1 MYLCGLN
8 NNRLMRNIH
17 IALTII
23 AIALT
28 MGSCKTLR
36 PYEMLRTDKDY
47 EFAQQES
54 THVEYVIQPND
65 KLNIR
70 VLNNNG
76 EAYFG
81 FGGGNNSNN
90 NNFNSTQNQS
100 GFVVEYDGKVKLPIL
115 GRIDISGKTLRQA
128 EDTLELLYAEYFP
141 DPFVLVE
148 ANNRKVTMFMN
159 GGSRVQTVPITN
171 DQFTLIDAIAACGGL
186 TEISRAYR
194 IKLIRGNLTDKPKV
208 YLWNVSSL
216 ETLDGTNLLLE
227 ANDII
232 YVESRPQHVTRVLRE
247 ISPYLTL
254 VTTLMSVYGVITVF
268 TKKSGDSAPA
278 TPN

>member
-8 NNRLMRNIH
+8 NNRLMRNIY

-28 MGSCKTLR
+28 MSSCKTLR

-81 FGGGNNSNN
+81 FGGGNSGSNT
-90 NNFNSTQNQS
+90 FNSTQNQA

-159 GGSRVQTVPITN
+159 GGSRVQAVPITN

>member
-1 MYLCGLN
+1 
-8 NNRLMRNIH
+8 MRKIY
-17 IALTII
+17 IVISII
-23 AIALT
+23 AAVVL
-28 MGSCKTLR
+28 MSSCKSLR

-47 EFAQQES
+47 EISQQES
-54 THVEYVIQPND
+54 SHTEYTIQPND

-70 VLNNNG
+70 VMNNNG

-81 FGGGNNSNN
+81 FGGGNSNNSNFNTN
-90 NNFNSTQNQS
+90 NQV
-100 GFVVEYDGKVKLPIL
+100 GFPVEYDGKVKLPVL
-115 GRIDISGKTLRQA
+115 GRIDISGMTIRQA
-128 EDTLELLYAEYFP
+128 EDTLETLYSEYFP
-141 DPFVLVE
+141 DPFVLVDVS
-148 ANNRKVTMFMN
+148 NRKVTVFMN
-159 GGSRVQTVPITN
+159 GGSRVQSVPITN

-208 YLWNVSSL
+208 YLWNVSSI

-254 VTTLMSVYGVITVF
+254 LTTLLSVYGVITAF
-268 TKKSGDSAPA
+268 TGGFGTSG
-278 TPN
+278 N

>member
-1 MYLCGLN
+1 
-8 NNRLMRNIH
+8 MRKIY
-17 IALTII
+17 IVISII
-23 AIALT
+23 TVVLS
-28 MGSCKTLR
+28 MSSCKSLR

-47 EFAQQES
+47 ELSEQEPS
-54 THVEYVIQPND
+54 NIEYIIQPND

-81 FGGGNNSNN
+81 FGGGNNNNSN
-90 NNFNSTQNQS
+90 FTNSNQA
-100 GFVVEYDGKVKLPIL
+100 GFTVEYDGKVKLPIL
-115 GRIDISGKTLRQA
+115 GRIDISGKTIRQA
-128 EDTLELLYAEYFP
+128 EDTLEALYSEYFP
-141 DPFVLVE
+141 DPFVLVDV
-148 ANNRKVTMFMN
+148 NNRKVTVFMN
-159 GGSRVQTVPITN
+159 GGSKVQTVPITN
-171 DQFTLIDAIAACGGL
+171 NQFTLIDAIAACGGL

-194 IKLIRGNLTDKPKV
+194 IKLIRGNLTNKPKV

-247 ISPYLTL
+247 ISPYLTM
-254 VTTLMSVYGVITVF
+254 VTTLLSVYGVIVTVKGYI
-268 TKKSGDSAPA
+268 TKP
-278 TPN
+278 

>member
-1 MYLCGLN
+1 MKRKYIVLIIIWLVIGLS
-8 NNRLMRNIH
+8 
-17 IALTII
+17 
-23 AIALT
+23 
-28 MGSCKTLR
+28 SCNSLR
-36 PYEMLRTDKDY
+36 PYEMLRNSKDY
-47 EFAQQES
+47 EVSQHEPSQ
-54 THVEYVIQPND
+54 VEYIIQPND

-81 FGGGNNSNN
+81 FGGGTTSGTT
-90 NNFNSTQNQS
+90 NFNTNLNS
-100 GFVVEYDGKVKLPIL
+100 GGFPVEYDGKVKLPIL
-115 GRIDISGKTLRQA
+115 GRIDISGKTIRQA
-128 EDTLELLYAEYFP
+128 EDTLEMLYSEYFLN
-141 DPFVLVE
+141 PFVLVNV
-148 ANNRKVTMFMN
+148 NNRKVTVFMN
-159 GGSRVQTVPITN
+159 GGSRVQTVAMNN

-194 IKLIRGNLTDKPKV
+194 IKLIRGNLTEKPKI
-208 YLWNVSSL
+208 YYWNVSSL

-254 VTTLMSVYGVITVF
+254 VTTLLSVYGVITAF
-268 TKKSGDSAPA
+268 TGGFGSSG
-278 TPN
+278 N

>member
-1 MYLCGLN
+1 ML
-8 NNRLMRNIH
+8 RQMRNIH
-17 IALTII
+17 IILII
-23 AIALT
+23 SVIVLS
-28 MGSCKTLR
+28 MSSCKSLR

-47 EFAQQES
+47 EISQQEPS
-54 THVEYVIQPND
+54 HVEYIIQPND

-90 NNFNSTQNQS
+90 NNFNNTQNQT
-100 GFVVEYDGKVKLPIL
+100 GFTVEYDGKVKLPVL
-115 GRIDISGKTLRQA
+115 GRIDISGKTIRQA
-128 EDTLELLYAEYFP
+128 EDTLEMLYSEYFP

-186 TEISRAYR
+186 TEISCSYR
-194 IKLIRGNLTDKPKV
+194 IKLIRGNVSNKPKV

-254 VTTLMSVYGVITVF
+254 VTTLLSVYGVIKVF
-268 TKKSGDSAPA
+268 VPGKSAAA
-278 TPN
+278 TN

>member
-1 MYLCGLN
+1 
-8 NNRLMRNIH
+8 
-17 IALTII
+17 
-23 AIALT
+23 
-28 MGSCKTLR
+28 MGSCKSLR

-47 EFAQQES
+47 EISEQEPS
-54 THVEYVIQPND
+54 HVEYIIQPND

-81 FGGGNNSNN
+81 FGGGNTST
-90 NNFNSTQNQS
+90 NNFNNTQSQA
-100 GFVVEYDGKVKLPIL
+100 GFTVEYDGKVKLPVL
-115 GRIDISGKTLRQA
+115 GRIDISGKTIRQA
-128 EDTLELLYAEYFP
+128 EDTLEMLYSEYFP

-186 TEISRAYR
+186 TEISRSYR
-194 IKLIRGNLTDKPKV
+194 IKLIRGNVSNKPKV

-254 VTTLMSVYGVITVF
+254 VTTLLSVYGVIKVF
-268 TKKSGDSAPA
+268 VPGKSAESA
-278 TPN
+278 TN